1 MLCCVCVCVARGH
14 MVRLYILIHQ
24 KKAKRRKKILIFE
37 NLLLFNFTRT
47 FVQMEISITFVV
59 MDGGAVCE
67 RGKPKKKRKRINLLD
82 SPIHEDCT
90 SLIGISESCFLSCGI
105 TTALNPKTS
114 PVLIVPNG
122 IEMENEIV

>member
-1 MLCCVCVCVARGH
+1 M
-14 MVRLYILIHQ
+14 
-24 KKAKRRKKILIFE
+24 K
-37 NLLLFNFTRT
+37 
-47 FVQMEISITFVV
+47 ISITFVV
-59 MDGGAVCE
+59 TDGGGVCE
-67 RGKPKKKRKRINLLD
+67 RRKSKKKRTRVNLFD

-122 IEMENEIV
+122 IETKTR